1 MRRFAIGAATSGA
14 LALLALTVPTAHA
27 DTVVGDTNV
36 SNVVVNGGKDVA
48 VGTTN
53 KVTFKVTFTASD
65 PAGIASG
72 QTYLYHGT
80 WSDPDA
86 FWTQDSPSETTCTSG
101 TTVTCTSTYNIWPE
115 YDLHYNAFAGTW
127 HFGAYA
133 KAKDGNSAKRTN
145 LGTFHVQ
152 RYSKLTVNASPE
164 PVTKGRT
171 ITVTGKLTRASWDDR
186 QYHGYTGQPVKLQ
199 FRKAGSSTYSTV
211 KTVNTDGSG
220 NVKTT
225 VTASGDGTWRY
236 YFAGT
241 STTPAVAA
249 TGDYVDVK

>member
-1 MRRFAIGAATSGA
+1 M
-14 LALLALTVPTAHA
+14 
-27 DTVVGDTNV
+27 GDTKV

-53 KVTFKVTFTASD
+53 MVSFKVTFTASD

-80 WSDPDA
+80 WSDPDD
-86 FWTQDSPSETTCTSG
+86 FWTQDSPSETVCTSG
-101 TTVTCTSTYNIWPE
+101 TTVTCTSTYSVWPE
-115 YDLHYNAFAGTW
+115 YDLYGNAFAGTW

-133 KAKDGNSAKRTN
+133 KAKDGDSVKRTN

-171 ITVTGKLTRASWDDR
+171 ITVTGKLTRANWDDR
-186 QYHGYTGQPVKLQ
+186 KYHGYTGQPVKLQ

-211 KTVNTDGSG
+211 RTVDTDGSG
-220 NVKTT
+220 NVKATA
-225 VTASGDGTWRY
+225 TASVDGTWRY

-249 TGDYVDVK
+249 TGDSVDVK